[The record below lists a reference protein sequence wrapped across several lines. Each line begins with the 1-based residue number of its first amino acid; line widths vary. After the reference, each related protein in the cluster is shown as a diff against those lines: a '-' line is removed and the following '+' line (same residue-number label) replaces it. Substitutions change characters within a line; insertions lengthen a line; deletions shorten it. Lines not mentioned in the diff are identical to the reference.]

1 MRSCDALL
9 GVPLDEPIQSIVS
22 DGKRIFT
29 AAGNNVHV
37 WKRGKKVR
45 ELNYYAVYSMTIFIR
60 ILKIAD
66 FQKYSFELTK

>member
-9 GVPLDEPIQSIVS
+9 GVPLDEPIQCIVS

-29 AAGNNVHV
+29 AAGHHVHV

-45 ELNYYAVYSMTIFIR
+45 ELTANMYLLPYMVIYKINY
-60 ILKIAD
+60 L
-66 FQKYSFELTK
+66 KYSS